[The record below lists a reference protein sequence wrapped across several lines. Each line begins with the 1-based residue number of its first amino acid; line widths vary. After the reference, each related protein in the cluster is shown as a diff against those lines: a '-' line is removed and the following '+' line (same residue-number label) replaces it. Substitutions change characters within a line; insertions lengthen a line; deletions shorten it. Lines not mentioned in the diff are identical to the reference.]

1 MIPLGYLKELSYEIR
16 GAAMDVYN
24 ELGPGLLES
33 VYEKALIHEFNLRGI
48 EVVSQVPVNIMYK
61 GALVGSDL
69 RVDLLVGDTVILELK
84 SIEELKKVHY
94 KQLRTY
100 LKLLNKPQGWL
111 LNYGEGDFTK
121 GMIKLDNYDFQK

>member
-1 MIPLGYLKELSYEIR
+1 M
-16 GAAMDVYN
+16 
-24 ELGPGLLES
+24 
-33 VYEKALIHEFNLRGI
+33 
-48 EVVSQVPVNIMYK
+48 
-61 GALVGSDL
+61 
-69 RVDLLVGDTVILELK
+69 
-84 SIEELKKVHY
+84 KVHY